1 MIKPSLTGLKKII
14 EPCVKG
20 CKKLPEHIKTLKEDI
35 KKLTTDK
42 TTRKKITN
50 LIALIAERWKTL
62 TITLMGILTLYY
74 GIGATVSSN
83 INNSLD
89 AEIKKSPQSSYVT
102 AALAHTLKTQ
112 VDDSL
117 WVPALPVI
125 FPAAILDNLPNFQ
138 IGVKESVRYFTQK
151 LANLY
156 ADENLKEAASLLE
169 YPADIWLFSQT
180 DGNGFAPGSAKQ
192 YRKALAEIIAFAPK
206 FSSNED
212 SQKQELNYMLTALD
226 SLLQHQIDRLS
237 KQVQEHNS
245 EILDFQADNIFYY
258 IKGTIY
264 TSYYILAALAK
275 DYQDL
280 IVQTEQYEHIT
291 SALKHLKDA
300 ELLSPITVQNG
311 APEESYTANHL
322 LYLAYHLLL
331 AQNQINKIRYA
342 IKY

>member
-1 MIKPSLTGLKKII
+1 MTKPALTGLKKII
-14 EPCVKG
+14 EPCMKG
-20 CKKLPEHIKTLKEDI
+20 CKKLPEQIKTLREDI
-35 KKLTTDK
+35 KRLAADQ
-42 TTRKKITN
+42 TTRKKLTG
-50 LIALIAERWKTL
+50 LIALIVERWKTMAIIL
-62 TITLMGILTLYY
+62 TGILTLYY

-117 WVPALPVI
+117 WVPALPII

-138 IGVKESVRYFTQK
+138 IGVKDSVRYFTKK
-151 LANLY
+151 LAAFY
-156 ADENLKEAASLLE
+156 ADKNLKEAAALLD
-169 YPADIWLFSQT
+169 YPANIWLFSQT
-180 DGNGFAPGSAKQ
+180 DDDRFAPGSAKQ
-192 YRKALAEIIAFAPK
+192 YRKALAEIIAFSPK
-206 FSSNED
+206 LSPDESA
-212 SQKQELNYMLTALD
+212 QKQELNYMLAALD
-226 SLLQHQIDRLS
+226 NLLQRQINRLS

-245 EILDFQADNIFYY
+245 EMLDFHADNIFYY
-258 IKGTIY
+258 AKGTIY
-264 TSYYILAALAK
+264 TSYYVLSALSK
-275 DYQDL
+275 DYQNL